1 MVLAERN
8 GDELTTRNGRRS
20 RGASPAIN
28 NGHFSDED
36 STTDES
42 EHDSGMRVGEDYQAH
57 VPDFPVSIGPCPEFA
72 PERAL
77 LVWSP
82 CPEISDNK
90 LDEYI
95 ILAKE
100 KYGYNAEQALG
111 MLFWHKYDLEKAL
124 ADLPNF
130 TPFPDEW
137 TVEDKVLFEQA
148 FQFHGKSF
156 HKIRQMLPDKS
167 ISSLVKYYYSWKKTR
182 TRTSL
187 MDRQARKMSVHQ
199 NENSDAG
206 SEPASENDSDIETE
220 NGEGKEESPKSC
232 SNCGACYSQ
241 LFTTS
246 KGILCNGCYQYWRRT
261 GMMRSAGGP
270 MKKHESTS
278 ARHNPMRSKRKPPR
292 GMYLSHE
299 DLVTIATGPPNQ
311 AENILRS
318 LDLEI
323 VSLKR
328 QVQNNKQIVSQL
340 KHKTSAGINEFKPN
354 EVGNRMNARWT
365 HEELLLA
372 VQGVRK
378 YGKDF
383 KAIAEVIGN
392 KNEAHVRNF
401 FANYRRRFNLDAVIK
416 EYEAEHGITTDDQD
430 KDEKMAIEQKG
441 TTSPDLPVQTPPTN
455 NGAISGPPPPLVKP
469 SELLAPVQPVS
480 KPYLSSVP
488 QLSPRS
494 TPPKNVLHQ
503 PPPLVRPAITPTK
516 LTLHT
521 KVESQMSK

>member
-8 GDELTTRNGRRS
+8 GEELTTRNGRRS
-20 RGASPAIN
+20 RGASPAN

-36 STTDES
+36 STTDDS
-42 EHDSGMRVGEDYQAH
+42 EHDSGMRIGEDYQAC
-57 VPDFPVSIGPCPEFA
+57 VPEFPVSLAPCPEYV

-82 CPEISDNK
+82 CPEIPDNK

-111 MLFWHKYDLEKAL
+111 MLYWHKYDLEKAL

-156 HKIRQMLPDKS
+156 HKIRQM
-167 ISSLVKYYYSWKKTR
+167 KTR

-187 MDRQARKMSVHQ
+187 MDRQARKMSGHQ
-199 NENSDAG
+199 NENSSDAG
-206 SEPASENDSDIETE
+206 SEAVSENDSDMETE
-220 NGEGKEESPKSC
+220 NGEGKEESSKSC
-232 SNCGACYSQ
+232 SNCGAYYSQ
-241 LFTTS
+241 LFPTS

-299 DLVTIATGPPNQ
+299 DLISIATGPPNQ
-311 AENILRS
+311 AENSLRS

-328 QVQNNKQIVSQL
+328 QVQNNKQMVSQL
-340 KHKTSAGINEFKPN
+340 KHKIAAGINGFLTN
-354 EVGNRMNARWT
+354 EVANRINARWT

-392 KNEAHVRNF
+392 KNEIHVRNF
-401 FANYRRRFNLDAVIK
+401 FVNYRRRYNLDAVIQ
-416 EYEAEHGITTDDQD
+416 EYEAEHGITSGDQD
-430 KDEKMAIEQKG
+430 KEEKVDTEQKVA
-441 TTSPDLPVQTPPTN
+441 TSPDSSSKTPSTN
-455 NGAISGPPPPLVKP
+455 NGAVSGPPPPLVRP
-469 SELLAPVQPVS
+469 SETTAVVEPTS
-480 KPYLSSVP
+480 KPYLSALPQVP
-488 QLSPRS
+488 PRS
-494 TPPKNVLHQ
+494 TPPKNMLHQ
-503 PPPLVRPAITPTK
+503 PPPLVRPTATPTK
-516 LTLHT
+516 LTLT
-521 KVESQMSK
+521 KVGSQASK